1 MLLSASYDCPPIKR
15 GEIPWLRFTS
25 VHTNSS
31 VVNKQTFEPGRERIP
46 RFPRGLRVMPA
57 SHPGQSGSPV
67 SPLWGLGRLQLTW
80 ERRQGC
86 GDAQSELQP
95 WPASQGAEAI
105 WTFPLLPAAPYKF
118 SPQVCGIIP
127 PMGTLFLALK
137 PLSVENS
144 VPHKSF
150 QNISRYR
157 RISSSRV
164 PTQGLA
170 L

>member
-57 SHPGQSGSPV
+57 SHPEAKRLPRQP
-67 SPLWGLGRLQLTW
+67 PLRPGASAVDLRKKAGLWRCPEWTTTLT
-80 ERRQGC
+80 
-86 GDAQSELQP
+86 SQP
-95 WPASQGAEAI
+95 GAEAI